1 MIRIITDST
10 CDINPDL
17 ISENEFDILPL
28 KIIINDHQYTDT
40 IDIKINEIYQAMRN
54 GIIPKTAQITYES
67 VYSTFKKH
75 CENGLDIIYIA
86 FSKEMSGCYTFASLI
101 AQNLKE
107 TYPERKIE
115 VIDSKC
121 GSGALGLMVL
131 QALKMVKA
139 GLDFEVIVEQIHFM
153 ADHVELIFTLTNLN
167 WIAKGGRLSRTAG
180 YAGTLLNIKPI
191 LEVEDGKIITNRA
204 VRGRNHSISEVVSEI
219 VKRSKA
225 FPNQLISITHAD
237 DEQMA
242 YDLEKQIKT
251 LIPECTTTI
260 TCIGS
265 VLGVHLG
272 IGGVGVYCF
281 NKKPEHYIFD

>member
-10 CDINPDL
+10 CDLNTDL
-17 ISENEFDILPL
+17 VEEDEYDVLPL
-28 KIIINDHQYTDT
+28 KIIINDHEYTDT
-40 IDIKINEIYQAMRN
+40 IDIKINEVYEFMRQ
-54 GIIPKTAQITYES
+54 GIIPKTAQITYED
-67 VYSTFKKH
+67 VYSTFKK
-75 CENGLDIIYIA
+75 CCDNDLDLIYIA
-86 FSKEMSGCYTFASLI
+86 FSKEMSGCYTFANLI
-101 AQNLKE
+101 AQDLKQA
-107 TYPERKIE
+107 YPNRKIE

-131 QALKMVKA
+131 QALRMVKA
-139 GLDFEVIVEQIHFM
+139 SLTFETIVEQMHFM
-153 ADHVELIFTLTNLN
+153 ADHVELVFTLTDLN

-191 LEVEDGKIITNRA
+191 LEVEDGKIITSRA
-204 VRGRNHSISEVVSEI
+204 VRGRNHSISEVVTEI

-237 DEQMA
+237 DLQMA
-242 YDLEKQIKT
+242 KDLEAQIKIF
-251 LIPECTTTI
+251 LPECTTTI
-260 TCIGS
+260 NCIDS